1 MKVVIYHISDLHLE
15 KKKDIKVRQVYK
27 MVDVLNSI
35 GRFDAVLIVVSG
47 DIAFSGKREQYDV
60 AFHLFGVIINN
71 IKKKFNKSVYMMAV
85 PGNHDVDLSKDEGHK
100 AIQDKIRSG
109 ITVEM
114 ITHELSKQRNYL
126 NYAKGIHCVDDSNK
140 LCCFKTYNYEEKT
153 IKICLINTAIFSTL
167 DEDKGL
173 HFIPDDV
180 MTKMESELDADIN
193 VTVMHHAHHWMNDR
207 VKGTFEK
214 VLIQKNNLILCGHE
228 HGLDSSEI
236 NKDGSR
242 VIYLTGGELCNRGNW
257 NNSQFYLDI
266 VDTDNM
272 LLESISYLWNINKQL
287 YVQDKTETYNLLDMN
302 PLTEFKWE
310 EEFKETL
317 YMDPMNSVSDHVFDY
332 YIFPDLELI
341 KDYSDRETET
351 ITLSEIFLETV
362 ISKKRIAIIG
372 NESAGKT
379 LLLKNLYIKLS
390 QNNYYCL
397 YCEADALKQVSL
409 AKALLTVFRKN
420 YIDQNGNYDK
430 FLQIPK
436 EKKILLIDDIHN
448 IDKNQIYTVLK
459 WAEEYF
465 GIVIY
470 TTKELIE
477 LDLAERV
484 KQTVELE
491 KYSRYKILPLYKSK
505 RELLISRIVNIREE
519 GKDNKEICD
528 KIAYAI
534 KAQRKMYSMNPS
546 FIIQF
551 VEFYLQNF
559 KDAFA
564 TDGNVFSKVFENNII
579 NKIRPVAKKLTVDK
593 ILVLLDEI
601 AYWCYRN
608 QNSDIGQDNISKIIT
623 RYNNDHDDEVEY
635 LYFVNACLQ
644 SKIIKKS
651 DAGVNYR
658 FTDKNILS
666 YFIAREIIRI
676 WNDEL
681 DDTDMKNLIKYI
693 RYGINSNI
701 ILFITYLT
709 DNLYLIRNIIEST
722 IKYMENWPSIDI
734 VNVNIPYLAT
744 LNGNIA
750 VEAPTQKEREK
761 IEEKEEQEDK
771 EEIGEYEDS
780 QIIVKDYFDT
790 QVDDCEKM
798 INQIIRNMTLLDIVS
813 KCLPGFEHRM
823 KKDDKD
829 KVLYIIFNLPGKIF
843 YEWANQVEEIKEELL
858 EYLLDEYRAVYLK
871 PRDWDTVKTDDMLGY
886 LQRESLTLLLDL
898 LNIPVNNAAK
908 DYTVRYLGKYANS
921 EEILYQI
928 QMLMAYGKLDMVAD
942 FQLFLKEVNGNLKKC
957 IPDYMK
963 KSVIRRFL
971 VTSKKISNEQLQKMI
986 SLYFPMHRPN
996 NIYKNIL
1003 ISREKNDK
1011 KQ

>member
-1 MKVVIYHISDLHLE
+1 MKVVIYHISDLHIE
-15 KKKDIKVRQVYK
+15 KEKDIKVRQVYK
-27 MVDVLNSI
+27 MIDVLNSI
-35 GRFDAVLIVVSG
+35 GNFDAVLIIVSG
-47 DIAFSGKREQYDV
+47 DIAFSGKQEQYNA
-60 AFHLFGVIINN
+60 AFRLFGTIISN
-71 IKKKFNKSVYMMAV
+71 IRKRFKKTVCMLAV

-109 ITVEM
+109 ITIEM
-114 ITHELSKQRNYL
+114 ITQELSKQRNYL
-126 NYAKGIHCVDDSNK
+126 NYAKGIRCIDNK
-140 LCCFKTYNYEEKT
+140 NDLCCFRKYEYEGKV
-153 IKICLINTAIFSTL
+153 IKVCLINTAIFSTL

-173 HFIPDDV
+173 HFIPQDV
-180 MTKMESELDADIN
+180 MEKMDAELDADIN
-193 VTVMHHAHHWMNDR
+193 ITVMHHAHHWMNDI
-207 VKGTFEK
+207 VKSTFED

-236 NKDGSR
+236 NKDGAR
-242 VIYLTGGELCNRGNW
+242 VIYLTGGELCNRGDW

-272 LLESISYLWNINKQL
+272 LLESISYLWNVNKQL
-287 YVQDKTETYNLLDMN
+287 YVQDNSETYNLLDMT
-302 PLTEFKWE
+302 PLTEFKLE
-310 EEFKETL
+310 EDFKEIL
-317 YMDPMNSVSDHVFDY
+317 YMDPVNSISENVFDY
-332 YIFPDLELI
+332 YVFPDIELV
-341 KDYSDRETET
+341 KDYSDRETEI
-351 ITLSEIFLETV
+351 ITLSEKYLETV

-379 LLLKNLYIKLS
+379 LLLKKLYIKLS
-390 QNNYYCL
+390 QNNYCCL
-397 YCEADALKQVSL
+397 YCEADTLKQVSL
-409 AKALLTVFRKN
+409 NKALLTVFRKN
-420 YIDQNGNYDK
+420 YMDQNGSFDK

-448 IDKNQIYTVLK
+448 IDKNQIYTVLR

-465 GIVIY
+465 SIIIY
-470 TTKELIE
+470 ATKELIE

-491 KYSRYKILPLYKSK
+491 KYARYKILPFYKRK
-505 RELLISRIVNIREE
+505 RELLISKIVNIKEE
-519 GKDNKEICD
+519 GKDSKEICN

-534 KAQRKMYSMNPS
+534 KVQRKMYSMNPS

-601 AYWCYRN
+601 AYWCYKN
-608 QNSDIGQDNISKIIT
+608 QNSDIDQENISRIIT
-623 RYNNDHDDEVEY
+623 HYNNEHGDEVEY

-644 SKIIKKS
+644 SKIIKKA
-651 DAGVNYR
+651 DLGAKYR
-658 FTDKNILS
+658 FVDKNILS

-676 WNDEL
+676 WNDDL

-722 IKYMENWPSIDI
+722 IKYMEGWLSIDI
-734 VNVNIPYLAT
+734 INVNIPYLAT

-750 VEAPTQKEREK
+750 IAAPTQKEREK
-761 IEEKEEQEDK
+761 IEEREEQEDK
-771 EEIGEYEDS
+771 DEIGKYEDS

-790 QVDDCEKM
+790 QVDDCEKL
-798 INQIIRNMTLLDIVS
+798 INQIIRSMTLLDIVS
-813 KCLPGFEHRM
+813 KCLPSFEHRM
-823 KKDDKD
+823 KKEDKD

-858 EYLLDEYRAVYLK
+858 QYLLDEYRAVYLK
-871 PRDWDTVKTDDMLGY
+871 PRDWDTVKAEDMLGY
-886 LQRESLTLLLDL
+886 LQRESLTLLLEL

-908 DYTVRYLGKYANS
+908 DYTVRYLGTYTNP

-928 QMLMAYGKLDMVAD
+928 QMLMAYEKLDMVAD
-942 FQLFLKEVNGNLKKC
+942 FQLFLKQVDDNLKKC

-963 KSVIRRFL
+963 RSVIRRFL

-986 SLYFPMHRPN
+986 SLYFPTHRPN
-996 NIYKNIL
+996 SIYKNIL

>member
-1 MKVVIYHISDLHLE
+1 MKVVIYHISDLHIE
-15 KKKDIKVRQVYK
+15 KEKDIKVRQVNK

-35 GRFDAVLIVVSG
+35 GQFDAVLIVVSG
-47 DIAFSGKREQYDV
+47 DIAFSGKREQYDA
-60 AFHLFGVIINN
+60 AFHLFGAIINK

-85 PGNHDVDLSKDEGHK
+85 PGNHDVDLTKDEGHK
-100 AIQDKIRSG
+100 AIQDKIRNG

-114 ITHELSKQRNYL
+114 ITQELSKQRNYL
-126 NYAKGIHCVDDSNK
+126 NYAKGIHSIDDGDK
-140 LCCFKTYNYEEKT
+140 LCCFRTYQYEEKT

-193 VTVMHHAHHWMNDR
+193 ITVMHHAHHWMNDR

-236 NKDGSR
+236 KKDGSR

-287 YVQDKTETYNLLDMN
+287 YIQDKTETYNLLDMN
-302 PLTEFKWE
+302 PLTEFKWD

-317 YMDPMNSVSDHVFDY
+317 YMDPVNSVSDNVFDY

-341 KDYSDRETET
+341 KEYSDRETE
-351 ITLSEIFLETV
+351 IIAFSEKFLETV

-379 LLLKNLYIKLS
+379 LLLKKLYIELS
-390 QNNYYCL
+390 QNSYCCL
-397 YCEADALKQVSL
+397 YCEAEALKQVSL
-409 AKALLTVFRKN
+409 TKALLTVFRKN
-420 YIDQNGNYDK
+420 YIDQNGSYDK

-436 EKKILLIDDIHN
+436 ERKILLIDDIHN

-477 LDLAERV
+477 LDLTERV

-505 RELLISRIVNIREE
+505 RELLISRIVDIREE

-546 FIIQF
+546 FVIQF

-601 AYWCYRN
+601 AYWCYKN
-608 QNSDIGQDNISKIIT
+608 QNSDIDQHDISKIIT
-623 RYNNDHDDEVEY
+623 CYNEDHDDEVEY

-644 SKIIKKS
+644 SKIIKKV
-651 DAGVNYR
+651 DAGVKYR
-658 FTDKNILS
+658 FVDKNILS

-798 INQIIRNMTLLDIVS
+798 INQIIRSMTLLDIVS

-843 YEWANQVEEIKEELL
+843 YEWANQVEEVKDELL
-858 EYLLDEYRAVYLK
+858 AYLLDEYRAVYLK
-871 PRDWDTVKTDDMLGY
+871 PRDWDTVKTDDMLEY
-886 LQRESLTLLLDL
+886 IQKESLTLLLEL

-908 DYTVRYLGKYANS
+908 DYTVRYFDKYTNS

-928 QMLMAYGKLDMVAD
+928 QMLMVYGKLDMVAD
-942 FQLFLKEVNGNLKKC
+942 FQSFLKKVNDNLKKC

-986 SLYFPMHRPN
+986 SIYFPIRRSN

-1003 ISREKNDK
+1003 ISREKNDR

>member
-1 MKVVIYHISDLHLE
+1 MKVVIYHISDLHIE
-15 KKKDIKVRQVYK
+15 KEEDIKVKQVYK

-35 GRFDAVLIVVSG
+35 GNFDAVLIIVSG
-47 DIAFSGKREQYDV
+47 DIAFSGKREQYD
-60 AFHLFGVIINN
+60 AAYHMFGTIISGIRNKF
-71 IKKKFNKSVYMMAV
+71 KKAVCMLAV

-109 ITVEM
+109 ITTEM
-114 ITHELSKQRNYL
+114 ITQELSKQRNYL
-126 NYAKGIHCVDDSNK
+126 NYAKGIRCLDDKDK
-140 LCCFKTYNYEEKT
+140 LCCFRKYEYKGRI

-173 HFIPDDV
+173 HFIPEDV
-180 MTKMESELDADIN
+180 ITKMESELDADIN
-193 VTVMHHAHHWMNDR
+193 ITVMHHAHHWMNDI
-207 VKGTFEK
+207 VKSTFEN

-236 NKDGSR
+236 KKDGAR
-242 VIYLTGGELCNRGNW
+242 AIYLTGGELCNKGNW
-257 NNSQFYLDI
+257 NNSRFYLNI

-272 LLESISYLWNINKQL
+272 LLESISYLWNVNKQL
-287 YVQDKTETYNLLDMN
+287 YIQDNRKTYNLLHMA
-302 PLTEFKWE
+302 PLTEFKLE
-310 EEFKETL
+310 EEFEETL
-317 YMDPMNSVSDHVFDY
+317 YMDPVNSISNNVFDY
-332 YIFPDLELI
+332 YVFPDLELI
-341 KDYSDRETET
+341 KDYSNRETEV
-351 ITLSEIFLETV
+351 ITLSEEFLETI

-379 LLLKNLYIKLS
+379 LLLKSLYVELS
-390 QNNYYCL
+390 QNNYCCL
-397 YCEADALKQVSL
+397 YCEADTLKRVSLKKALK
-409 AKALLTVFRKN
+409 TVFRKN
-420 YIDQNGNYDK
+420 YVDQNGDFDK

-436 EKKILLIDDIHN
+436 EQKIILIDDIHN
-448 IDKNQIYTVLK
+448 IDKNQICTLLK

-465 GIVIY
+465 GIIIY
-470 TTKELIE
+470 ATKELIE

-491 KYSRYKILPLYKSK
+491 KYSRYKILPIYKRK
-505 RELLISRIVNIREE
+505 REVLISKIVDIKEE
-519 GKDNKEICD
+519 GKDNQEICN
-528 KIAYAI
+528 KISYAI
-534 KAQRKMYSMNPS
+534 KVQRKMYSMNPS

-579 NKIRPVAKKLTVDK
+579 NRIRPVAKKMTVDK

-601 AYWCYRN
+601 AYWCYKN
-608 QNSDIGQDNISKIIT
+608 KNSDIDQESISQIISH
-623 RYNNDHDDEVEY
+623 YNDDHGDEVEY

-644 SKIIKKS
+644 SKIIKKADS
-651 DAGVNYR
+651 GAKYR
-658 FTDKNILS
+658 FVDKNILS

-676 WNDEL
+676 WNDKL
-681 DDTDMKNLIKYI
+681 DDTDLKDLIKYI

-709 DNLYLIRNIIEST
+709 DNLYLIKNIIEGT
-722 IKYMENWPSIDI
+722 IRYMENWPSIDI

-744 LNGNIA
+744 LNGNITI
-750 VEAPTQKEREK
+750 EAPTQREREK
-761 IEEKEEQEDK
+761 IEEKEEQEDRD
-771 EEIGEYEDS
+771 EIGEYENS
-780 QIIVKDYFDT
+780 QIIVKDYFES

-798 INQIIRNMTLLDIVS
+798 INQIIRSITLLDIVS

-823 KKDDKD
+823 KKEDKD

-843 YEWANQVEEIKEELL
+843 YEWANQIEEEKEELL
-858 EYLLDEYRAVYLK
+858 QYLLDEYRAVYLK
-871 PRDWDTVKTDDMLGY
+871 PRDWNTVKADDMLEY
-886 LQRESLTLLLDL
+886 LQRESLTLLLEL
-898 LNIPVNNAAK
+898 LNVPMNNATK
-908 DYTVRYLGKYANS
+908 DYTIRYLGKYINQ
-921 EEILYQI
+921 EEVLYQI

-942 FQLFLKEVNGNLKKC
+942 FQQYLKKVDDNLKKC
-957 IPDYMK
+957 IPNYMK
-963 KSVIRRFL
+963 RNVIRRFL

-986 SLYFPMHRPN
+986 SLYFPMKGPN
-996 NIYKNIL
+996 KIYKNIL
-1003 ISREKNDK
+1003 ISRDINEK